1 LSEEYP
7 KQAEQARK
15 AADEGDYAEFIRA
28 NGGLFVSRKELPFR
42 AMHVIREK
50 VSPYGQ
56 DIKKLVGIVI
66 NTGQELITR
75 DTNYM
80 IMPAM
85 MVLGQKAAQPPPLEY
100 CQ

>member
-1 LSEEYP
+1 
-7 KQAEQARK
+7 
-15 AADEGDYAEFIRA
+15 
-28 NGGLFVSRKELPFR
+28 
-42 AMHVIREK
+42 MREK
-50 VSPYGQ
+50 VSQYGQ